1 MSVVK
6 SSLLLIEGLQFWS
19 QYITALLVKA
29 IMAVR

>member
-1 MSVVK
+1 MSVVEIFFV
-6 SSLLLIEGLQFWS
+6 LIEGLQFWP